1 MVSYIYIGVWGGFDM
16 DSALSEYKSMT
27 DEELVRSAKNDKKA
41 VSELIVRYLRTVHFL
56 AGRYSAGI
64 YEDLV
69 QEGFM
74 GLLKAVNTYRPD
86 ENVKFSTYANVC
98 VKNRILSSLKRNSL
112 ISGEEFTEDIVQSLF
127 ESEKTADPESIV
139 IENERMDEVYKKITS
154 ALSEQEWRVFQLFLT
169 GMAYN
174 QMALNLGVSVK
185 SVDNAMQR
193 VRRKLKSVLK

>member
-1 MVSYIYIGVWGGFDM
+1 M
-16 DSALSEYKSMT
+16 DSALSEYKSLS
-27 DEELVRSAKNDKKA
+27 DEELVQCAKNDKKA

-56 AGRYSAGI
+56 AGRYSADI
-64 YEDLV
+64 YDDLV

-74 GLLKAVNTYRPD
+74 GLLKAVSTYRPD

-98 VKNRILSSLKRNSL
+98 VKNKIISSLKRNSMINGAEL
-112 ISGEEFTEDIVQSLF
+112 TEELAENLFDGVRSG
-127 ESEKTADPESIV
+127 DPESIV

-154 ALSEQEWRVFQLFLT
+154 ALSEQEWKVFQLFLT

-185 SVDNAMQR
+185 SIDNAMQR

>member
-1 MVSYIYIGVWGGFDM
+1 MNG
-16 DSALSEYKSMT
+16 ALDEYKDLT
-27 DEELVRSAKNDKKA
+27 DEELVRSAKNDRKA
-41 VSELIVRYLRTVHFL
+41 VSELIVRYLRTVQFL
-56 AGRYSAGI
+56 AGKYSESI

-98 VKNRILSSLKRNSL
+98 VKNRIISSLKKNSL
-112 ISGEEFTEDIVQSLF
+112 IGGVELDDEAIGDLF
-127 ESEKTADPESIV
+127 ANEKTESPEKIF

-154 ALSEQEWRVFQLFLT
+154 ALSEQEWKVFQLFLT

-174 QMALNLGVSVK
+174 QMALNLGVTVK

>member
-1 MVSYIYIGVWGGFDM
+1 MYIGVWGGFDM
-16 DSALSEYKSMT
+16 DSALSDYKSMS
-27 DEELVRSAKNDKKA
+27 DEQLVRSAKNDKKA
-41 VSELIVRYLRTVHFL
+41 VSELIVRYLRIVHFL

-98 VKNRILSSLKRNSL
+98 VKNRIISSLKRNSL
-112 ISGEEFTEDIVQSLF
+112 INGEEFTEEIVQSMF
-127 ESEKTADPESIV
+127 ENQMAADPEKIV
-139 IENERMDEVYKKITS
+139 IENESMDEVYKKITS

-185 SVDNAMQR
+185 SIDNAMQR
-193 VRRKLKSVLK
+193 VRRKLKSVL

>member
-1 MVSYIYIGVWGGFDM
+1 MVG
-16 DSALSEYKSMT
+16 ALDEYKNLS
-27 DEELVRSAKNDKKA
+27 DEELVRGAKNDKKA
-41 VSELIVRYLRTVHFL
+41 VSELIVRYLRTVQFL
-56 AGRYSAGI
+56 AGRYSADI

-86 ENVKFSTYANVC
+86 ENVKFSTYAHVC
-98 VKNRILSSLKRNSL
+98 VKNKIITSLKKNSL
-112 ISGEEFTEDIVQSLF
+112 INGVEFTDEMIEDLF
-127 ESEKTADPESIV
+127 ADEKTKSPESIF

-154 ALSEQEWRVFQLFLT
+154 ALSEQEWKVFQLFLT

-174 QMALNLGVSVK
+174 QMALNLGVTVK
-185 SVDNAMQR
+185 SVDNAMHR

>member
-1 MVSYIYIGVWGGFDM
+1 
-16 DSALSEYKSMT
+16 
-27 DEELVRSAKNDKKA
+27 
-41 VSELIVRYLRTVHFL
+41 
-56 AGRYSAGI
+56 
-64 YEDLV
+64 
-69 QEGFM
+69 M

-98 VKNRILSSLKRNSL
+98 VKNRIISSLKRNSL
-112 ISGEEFTEDIVQSLF
+112 INGEEFTEEIVQSMF
-127 ESEKTADPESIV
+127 ENQMAADPEKIV
-139 IENERMDEVYKKITS
+139 IENESMDEVYKKITS

-185 SVDNAMQR
+185 SIDNAMQR

>member
-1 MVSYIYIGVWGGFDM
+1 ME
-16 DSALSEYKSMT
+16 SALREYKALS

-56 AGRYSAGI
+56 ASRYSGDI

-69 QEGFM
+69 QEGFV

-98 VKNRILSSLKRNSL
+98 VKNKIVSSLKKNSL
-112 ISGEEFTEDIVQSLF
+112 INGVEFTDEMAEDLF
-127 ESEKTADPESIV
+127 SSVMTRSPENII

-154 ALSEQEWRVFQLFLT
+154 ALSEQEWKVFQLFLT

-174 QMALNLGVSVK
+174 QMALNLGVTVK
-185 SVDNAMQR
+185 SGDSAMQM
-193 VRRKLKSVLK
+193 VRRKFKSVRK

>member
-1 MVSYIYIGVWGGFDM
+1 MNG
-16 DSALSEYKSMT
+16 ALDEYKDLS

-56 AGRYSAGI
+56 ASRYAPDI

-74 GLLKAVNTYRPD
+74 GLLKAVNTYRHD

-98 VKNRILSSLKRNSL
+98 VRNKIITSLRKNSL
-112 ISGEEFTEDIVQSLF
+112 INSVEFTDDMAKDLFANDNSQS
-127 ESEKTADPESIV
+127 PESIF
-139 IENERMDEVYKKITS
+139 IENEQMDEVYKRITS
-154 ALSEQEWRVFQLFLT
+154 ALSEQEWKVFQLFLT

>member
-1 MVSYIYIGVWGGFDM
+1 
-16 DSALSEYKSMT
+16 
-27 DEELVRSAKNDKKA
+27 
-41 VSELIVRYLRTVHFL
+41 
-56 AGRYSAGI
+56 
-64 YEDLV
+64 
-69 QEGFM
+69 M

-98 VKNRILSSLKRNSL
+98 VKNKIISSLKKNSL
-112 ISGEEFTEDIVQSLF
+112 IGGVELDDEAIGDLF
-127 ESEKTADPESIV
+127 ANEKTESPEKIF

-154 ALSEQEWRVFQLFLT
+154 ALSEQEWKVFQLFLT

-174 QMALNLGVSVK
+174 QMALNLGVTVK

>member
-1 MVSYIYIGVWGGFDM
+1 M
-16 DSALSEYKSMT
+16 DSALSDYKSMS
-27 DEELVRSAKNDKKA
+27 DEQLVRSAKNDKKA
-41 VSELIVRYLRTVHFL
+41 VSELIVRYLRIVHFL

-98 VKNRILSSLKRNSL
+98 VKNRIISSLKRNSL
-112 ISGEEFTEDIVQSLF
+112 INGEEFTEEIVQSMF
-127 ESEKTADPESIV
+127 ENQMAADPEKIV
-139 IENERMDEVYKKITS
+139 IENESMDEVYKKITS

-185 SVDNAMQR
+185 SIDNAMQR

>member
-1 MVSYIYIGVWGGFDM
+1 M
-16 DSALSEYKSMT
+16 DDALSRYKDLS
-27 DEELVRSAKNDKKA
+27 DEELVLSAKNDRKA

-56 AGRYSAGI
+56 ASRYSGDI

-69 QEGFM
+69 QEGFV

-98 VKNRILSSLKRNSL
+98 VKNKIVSSLRKNSL
-112 ISGEEFTEDIVQSLF
+112 ISGVEFTDEMAEDLF
-127 ESEKTADPESIV
+127 NSDMTGDPESII

-154 ALSEQEWRVFQLFLT
+154 ALSEQEWKVFQLFLT

-174 QMALNLGVSVK
+174 QMALNLGVTVK